1 LKKNN
6 PYYRH
11 VVWDTA
17 SADEWDVED
26 PVLPCRS
33 QEELP
38 SNVQLS
44 AAEFGAW
51 MSAAATSDSVR
62 DEGFKVGR
70 AFLQALQEY
79 DADANQYHWHVFRR
93 VLAERRGKRVFRVAS
108 SVSLGDIIAV
118 GRALGVPAV
127 LGSDMTD
134 DEDAFDLSTL
144 PESEWPR
151 DIAILV
157 SELVA
162 IKQHVGEIDGVVECG
177 TSADMPADGDE
188 KDRTDAVEE
197 LAAVLMGREESIC
210 SNETS
215 AAAEP
220 PAPGSGADEPQQR
233 RTAWGTPSVAAPKV
247 DDRPGQAISEEAEP
261 PAPGRGADEPQ
272 QRRTVRGAPRVDA
285 PKVDDRPG
293 QAISEE

>member
-1 LKKNN
+1 
-6 PYYRH
+6 
-11 VVWDTA
+11 
-17 SADEWDVED
+17 
-26 PVLPCRS
+26 
-33 QEELP
+33 
-38 SNVQLS
+38 
-44 AAEFGAW
+44 
-51 MSAAATSDSVR
+51 
-62 DEGFKVGR
+62 
-70 AFLQALQEY
+70 
-79 DADANQYHWHVFRR
+79 
-93 VLAERRGKRVFRVAS
+93 
-108 SVSLGDIIAV
+108 
-118 GRALGVPAV
+118 
-127 LGSDMTD
+127 MTD